1 MYIIPVKYLTFAFTW
16 NVLLVGQ
23 KKFKILNSIIPI
35 KMVNLLDS
43 VMVVIFALVN
53 VNNSVVS

>member
-1 MYIIPVKYLTFAFTW
+1 MFAFTW